1 MENLFLNK
9 NPLQDFLSSLNTVIT
24 TNKSS
29 RIITGHEIYNPAYTY
44 KFQLKTTQA
53 CSHCHVE
60 SSPKRKEVMS
70 LDIADQCL
78 SVLSNSPS
86 ISIVDLTGNDIFVA
100 KMY

>member
-1 MENLFLNK
+1 MREPKF
-9 NPLQDFLSSLNTVIT
+9 
-24 TNKSS
+24 
-29 RIITGHEIYNPAYTY
+29 ITGHVIYDPAYNY

-60 SSPKRKEVMS
+60 SSPKRKEVLS

-86 ISIVDLTGNDIFVA
+86 ISVVDLTGMIFL
-100 KMY
+100 